1 MISPASP
8 QRMMSNIG
16 FILYFDLEKKKASP
30 NIATLIT
37 NEYISVDGAE
47 KFSWFINTKAAAAR
61 RPTTAGLKPLNT
73 ASTMGWELYLKKNL
87 LISSIKINEGSTT
100 AKVAV
105 IEPQTL
111 PFVAVYP
118 T

>member
-47 KFSWFINTKAAAAR
+47 KFS
-61 RPTTAGLKPLNT
+61 
-73 ASTMGWELYLKKNL
+73 
-87 LISSIKINEGSTT
+87 
-100 AKVAV
+100 
-105 IEPQTL
+105 
-111 PFVAVYP
+111 
-118 T
+118 